1 VYGAS
6 HSTPQNYSQ
15 SGGFS
20 VFSQV
25 GAKGSNGAATK
36 QVSMAVATP
45 VSPTVIDSWAA
56 VLE

>member
-1 VYGAS
+1 VYGAQ
-6 HSTPQNYSQ
+6 HAAPQNYSQ

-25 GAKGSNGAATK
+25 GAKGTGGAATK
-36 QVSMAVATP
+36 QVSMAVTTP